1 MSTKARTATEL
12 LEGGAAVAVA
22 TLTAPISRAWY
33 NHWGA
38 TRQEATGEM
47 PGDDLVP
54 HPRMASTRAITIGA
68 PPEQVWP
75 WLVQLGQGRGGFYS
89 YDVLEN
95 LIRCDIHSADRILPE
110 HQHLVVGD
118 LIRLAPGDTP
128 CYRVAAIAKPRFLV
142 LLGADPITHETPD
155 TPVGDREMGLT
166 WAWQLQ
172 PRRMGRATRLIAR
185 QRYSYPAKQ
194 SLLWHVVEPIDFA
207 MEQRMLRGI
216 RDGAEGLTVKGSAVS
231 RDPVRDQVVRQRGDL
246 MPDAG

>member
-1 MSTKARTATEL
+1 MPTKVRTAGEL
-12 LEGGAAVAVA
+12 LEGGVAVAAA
-22 TLTAPISRAWY
+22 TLTAPLSRAWY

-38 TRQEATGEM
+38 THQEATGEM

-110 HQHLVVGD
+110 HQHLAVGD

-172 PRRMGRATRLIAR
+172 PLRHSRATRVIVR

-194 SLLWHVVEPIDFA
+194 SVLWHVVEPIDFA
-207 MEQRMLRGI
+207 MERRMLYGI
-216 RDGAEGLTVKGSAVS
+216 RERAEGLTVKASAPLH
-231 RDPVRDQVVRQRGDL
+231 DPVRDQVVRQRGDL